1 MPRAAAPARRT
12 SSSERLLAA
21 ASQELLA
28 HGGDLEMQG
37 VAGRAGVSVG
47 LAYHHFGS
55 KGGLIAA
62 VLSDFYDRLDAAA
75 MARRIEGPWAERE
88 RERIRLS
95 VEFHLKEALSTV
107 LLGRVHRA
115 PEVVA
120 VEADRFRRQV
130 EMGARNMA
138 DGQAQGAIS
147 ADRDPALLAA
157 MVLGGVRHGIT
168 QALGQDR
175 HPDPDALTEQV
186 WRFVAGAVGLT
197 AG

>member
-1 MPRAAAPARRT
+1 
-12 SSSERLLAA
+12 
-21 ASQELLA
+21 
-28 HGGDLEMQG
+28 MQG
-37 VAGRAGVSVG
+37 VADRAGVSVG

-62 VLSDFYDRLDAAA
+62 ILSDFYDRLDEVA

-138 DGQAQGAIS
+138 DGQAQGAIP
-147 ADRDPALLAA
+147 ADRDPAP
-157 MVLGGVRHGIT
+157 RRPRRP
-168 QALGQDR
+168 QRQDR
-175 HPDPDALTEQV
+175 RRDRRALRPGDRAE
-186 WRFVAGAVGLT
+186 AGAQQEQQYHFRSES
-197 AG
+197 